1 MAAEMADALMGEEM
15 SGEMFDTG
23 DDEGAEAAG
32 MFDEGAGLE
41 LGAGAVEDLDEAFA
55 ADAQALF
62 PDFDDDQLA
71 NLQRLI
77 DARIDAK
84 YGPGMGGDIGEA
96 L

>member
-1 MAAEMADALMGEEM
+1 VANADMSDALMGEEM
-15 SGEMFDTG
+15 SGELMDL
-23 DDEGAEAAG
+23 GAEEPMG
-32 MFDEGAGLE
+32 MFDEGDGLE

-55 ADAQALF
+55 AEAQALF
-62 PDFDDDQLA
+62 PDFDDSQLA

-84 YGPGMGGDIGEA
+84 YGPEMGGDIGEA

>member
-1 MAAEMADALMGEEM
+1 METMNPDMSDALMGEEM
-15 SGEMFDTG
+15 GGDLMGEP
-23 DDEGAEAAG
+23 G
-32 MFDEGAGLE
+32 MFDEADGAGLE
-41 LGAGAVEDLDEAFA
+41 LGAGGEGELDEMFA

-62 PDFDDDQLA
+62 PDFDDAQLA

-84 YGPGMGGDIGEA
+84 YGPDMGGDIGEA

>member
-1 MAAEMADALMGEEM
+1 MAGEMADALMGEEM
-15 SGEMFDTG
+15 SGELG
-23 DDEGAEAAG
+23 DMGLGEEEPG

-41 LGAGAVEDLDEAFA
+41 LGAGAEADLDEAFA

-62 PDFDDDQLA
+62 PDFDDSQLA

-84 YGPGMGGDIGEA
+84 YGPAEA
-96 L
+96 EPML